1 MNMNKR
7 FKKLLAFGLA
17 LTLSA
22 ASLTGC
28 GNGNSAQD
36 GSKNEGTPGSA
47 KLTFGIWDKNQQKA
61 MQSLCNAYTKQNPN
75 VSIEIQLTPY
85 KGSEYWTKLEASM
98 NGGTAPDVFWINA
111 LHVEKYLQ
119 GGMLEPL
126 DTAVKAANF
135 DLTQFPPALVSQYT
149 FDNKLYAV
157 PKDFDTN
164 AVWYNKEIF
173 DAAGVSYPQKGWTWE
188 QMVETAKKLT
198 NKEKGI
204 YGIGAPL
211 DSQTCY
217 YSTMYANGSYVLNK
231 EKTATGFSDPKAQK
245 GIQCWIDLI
254 NSGLSPTLAQTTETS
269 ADAMFES
276 GKLGMC
282 WAGSYMT
289 PEYLQNEAI
298 KDKVN
303 LVELPSFEG
312 KEGNVINGLGYA
324 VYSKSKQKDE
334 ATKFALWLGGEEAM
348 KLQGQ
353 AGAVI
358 SARNDAQKY
367 FSETYPKLNMA
378 AYTDKAKI
386 ATAFP
391 ACLVSSEIIDV
402 ELKYLKQAYAGQMS
416 VADACAQID
425 KENAVLLAKIKK

>member
-1 MNMNKR
+1 MRKT
-7 FKKLLAFGLA
+7 FKKLLALSLA
-17 LTLSA
+17 LTISA
-22 ASLTGC
+22 ASLSGC
-28 GNGNSAQD
+28 GKSDSGKDGAQS
-36 GSKNEGTPGSA
+36 GGQGTV
-47 KLTFGIWDKNQQKA
+47 KLALGYWDKNQQKT
-61 MQSLCNAYTKQNPN
+61 MQALCDAYTKLNPN
-75 VSIEIQLTPY
+75 VTVEIQLTPY

-98 NGGTAPDVFWINA
+98 NGGTAPDVFWMNA

-126 DTAVKAANF
+126 DTAAKAANF
-135 DLTQFPPALVSQYT
+135 DTAQFPPALVSAYT
-149 FDNKLYAV
+149 FDSKLYAI

-173 DAAGVSYPQKGWTWE
+173 DAAGVSYPQKGWTWDE
-188 QMVETAKKLT
+188 MVATAKKLT
-198 NKEKGI
+198 NKDKGI
-204 YGIGAPL
+204 YGIAAPL

-217 YSTMYANGSYVLNK
+217 YSTMFANGGYVLNK
-231 EKTATGFSDPKAQK
+231 DKTATGFSDPKSLK

-254 NSGLSPTLAQTTETS
+254 TAGISPTLAQTTDTS

-276 GKLGMC
+276 GKLAMC

-303 LVELPSFEG
+303 LVELPIFDG
-312 KEGNVINGLGYA
+312 KEGNVINGLGYS
-324 VYSKSKQKDE
+324 VYSKSPQKSE
-334 ATKFALWLGGEEAM
+334 ATKLALWLGGEEAM
-348 KLQGQ
+348 KIQGQ

-367 FSETYPKLNMA
+367 FAETYPKLNMA

-391 ACLVSSEIIDV
+391 ACLVSSELIDA
-402 ELKYLKQAYAGQMS
+402 ETKYLKQAYAGQMS
-416 VADACAQID
+416 LADACAQLD
-425 KENAVLLAKIKK
+425 KENSALLAKIKK